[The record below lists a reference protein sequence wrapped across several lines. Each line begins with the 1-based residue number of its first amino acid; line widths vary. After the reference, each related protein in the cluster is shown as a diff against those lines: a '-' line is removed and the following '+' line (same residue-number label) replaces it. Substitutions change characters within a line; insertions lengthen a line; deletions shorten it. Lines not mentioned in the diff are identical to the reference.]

1 MEDLLLIAELDTA
14 CPPSVGQ
21 MLERL
26 RQEVAE
32 LRGEVTQL
40 RRENLE
46 LRQQA
51 GYWKGQHAQAV
62 KRIEQLQQEVEQ
74 LRGENRKL
82 QSQAFGRKTEKDASQ
97 DRSNVLCLTT
107 TISPL
112 SDNYPLAVTSQH
124 AFSPKTPFT
133 PRLRALWAKK
143 HAFPSATYVN

>member
-21 MLERL
+21 MLEQL

-62 KRIEQLQQEVEQ
+62 KRIEQLQHDVEHF
-74 LRGENRKL
+74 RGENRKL

-97 DRSNVLCLTT
+97 DRSNVFGGRRRNLRGAEVAGPAPGSAR
-107 TISPL
+107 SP
-112 SDNYPLAVTSQH
+112 
-124 AFSPKTPFT
+124 TP
-133 PRLRALWAKK
+133 
-143 HAFPSATYVN
+143 

>member
-1 MEDLLLIAELDTA
+1 MEDLPLIAELDTA

-21 MLERL
+21 MLEQL

-62 KRIEQLQQEVEQ
+62 KRIEQLQHDAEH
-74 LRGENRKL
+74 LRGENRQL
-82 QSQAFGRKTEKDASQ
+82 QSQACDA
-97 DRSNVLCLTT
+97 R
-107 TISPL
+107 
-112 SDNYPLAVTSQH
+112 
-124 AFSPKTPFT
+124 PKRTPARIAAMSWRAKSRP
-133 PRLRALWAKK
+133 PRNQRNAASVGIVRL
-143 HAFPSATYVN
+143 

>member
-1 MEDLLLIAELDTA
+1 MKDLLLIAELDTA

-21 MLERL
+21 LLEQL

-51 GYWKGQHAQAV
+51 GYWKGQHAKAV
-62 KRIEQLQQEVEQ
+62 KRIEQLQHEVEQ

-82 QSQAFGRKTEKDASQ
+82 QSQAFGRKTEKNASQ
-97 DRSNVLCLTT
+97 DRGNVLEGEEET
-107 TISPL
+107 
-112 SDNYPLAVTSQH
+112 A
-124 AFSPKTPFT
+124 AAPK
-133 PRLRALWAKK
+133 PRGQRRDRPGPKRRDYLHLPAREK
-143 HAFPSATYVN
+143 ST